1 MVRFDVFRSINRTSE
16 CRPES
21 HLRTVELTHL
31 GTTERHGSPHRL
43 DPGGFSKSAG
53 GGSMRGFVV
62 SVVLGAFCGAI
73 AAQTAS
79 NSPLSAYVGTYVDRP
94 GHTLEIVAGDE
105 LFAVQDE
112 AKYLLRPSGIDEFT
126 TMGGQKVVF
135 PRDATGKVTG
145 YEQDRAFHERV
156 SPTVTPESAALARPR
171 PEGQN
176 SPSDYRYHS
185 PLDLHDGIEVGDIAQ
200 SDLGEA
206 TAIAIVRG
214 ILGGTYKD
222 VHSVL
227 LYQHQRLVMEEY
239 FYGYGVERPHQL
251 RSATKSVVSALAGI
265 AVDRGALSGKDETV
279 LPKLGYAGYANPD
292 ARKAG
297 ITLGNFLSMSSGL
310 DCNDHSSTS
319 PGRETVLDE
328 AADWVKA
335 TIDLPMIND
344 PGTKAYYCSGGVA
357 VVGRLTEDAVHMKLP
372 DFAQANL
379 FGPLGIARGNWVWNY
394 DLTNADKEYSQIHLR
409 SRDMLKLGILFAN
422 DGRWHGKQVISSSWV
437 KASLAEQSHVDNVSY
452 GYFWWRPWLNVETPA
467 GPQHVNLMAAQGNG
481 GQKIYI
487 VPQYDLVAVFTAGG
501 YNAESTPPNAIMAT
515 IVLPALMAAH
525 RSAKSDASKSDASPA
540 K

>member
-1 MVRFDVFRSINRTSE
+1 LGHDWSIP
-16 CRPES
+16 CA
-21 HLRTVELTHL
+21 L
-31 GTTERHGSPHRL
+31 SPRRL
-43 DPGGFSKSAG
+43 DIGGFSKSG
-53 GGSMRGFVV
+53 VGGSVRGFILL
-62 SVVLGAFCGAI
+62 VVLGTFCGAI
-73 AAQTAS
+73 TAQTAP

-94 GHTLEIVAGDE
+94 GHTLEIVAGVQ

-126 TMGGQKVVF
+126 TIGGQKVAF

-145 YEQDRAFHERV
+145 YEQDRAFHQRV
-156 SPTVTPESAALARPR
+156 SLAVTPESAALARPR

-176 SPSDYRYHS
+176 SPSDYHYHA
-185 PLDLHDGIEVGDIAQ
+185 PVDLHDGIEVGNIAQ

-227 LYQHQRLVMEEY
+227 LYQHRTLVLEEY
-239 FYGYGVERPHQL
+239 FYGYGVQRPHQL

-265 AVDRGALSGKDETV
+265 AVDRGALSGKDERV
-279 LPKLGYAGYANPD
+279 LPKLGYAEYANPD
-292 ARKAG
+292 PRKDL

-319 PGRETVLDE
+319 PGRETVLDD

-335 TIDLPMIND
+335 TIDLPMINA
-344 PGTKAYYCSGGVA
+344 PGTRAYYCSGGVA
-357 VVGRLTEDAVHMKLP
+357 VVGRLTEDAVHMHLP

-379 FGPLGIARGNWVWNY
+379 FAPLGIARADWVWNY

-409 SRDMLKLGILFAN
+409 PRDMLKLGILFAN
-422 DGRWHGKQVISSSWV
+422 DGRWRGKQVISSSWV

-452 GYFWWRPWLNVETPA
+452 GYFWWLPWLNVETPA
-467 GPQHVNLMAAQGNG
+467 GAQHVDVAAAQGNG
-481 GQKIYI
+481 GQKIYL

-501 YNAESTPPNAIMAT
+501 YNAESTPPNAIMST
-515 IVLPALMAAH
+515 NILPALMSMH
-525 RSAKSDASKSDASPA
+525 HGGKSDSSPV